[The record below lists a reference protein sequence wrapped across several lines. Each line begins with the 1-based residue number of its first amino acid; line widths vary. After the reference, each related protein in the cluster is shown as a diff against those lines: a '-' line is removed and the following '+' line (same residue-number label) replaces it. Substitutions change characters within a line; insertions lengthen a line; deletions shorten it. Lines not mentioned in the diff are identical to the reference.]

1 MSEFCNMSRG
11 KMCYVI
17 LAMSIVFFLSSVCT
31 YAVLAVTKDDNVT
44 LSSTTKNN
52 DVRRPQ
58 IEQRK
63 IIKRLKRLEERV
75 QKRKKNARRK

>member
-1 MSEFCNMSRG
+1 MSRG